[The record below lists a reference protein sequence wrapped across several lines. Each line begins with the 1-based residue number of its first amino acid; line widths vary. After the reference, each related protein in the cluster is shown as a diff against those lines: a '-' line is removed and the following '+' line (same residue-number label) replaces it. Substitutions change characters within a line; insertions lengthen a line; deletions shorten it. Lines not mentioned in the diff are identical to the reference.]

1 MRYLFLMVWVLAV
14 QASHA
19 YKIYYPDSLVIPEF
33 KATEVDL
40 STYRLVPVSL
50 NNKGKGDALPVYIQL
65 SATFGLSQ
73 TTVSNLSDA
82 LQADRRFS
90 YGAGVDVVFADG
102 FTGRMPT
109 GIYYQSSGVSIAELH
124 YIKVPLQY
132 QFYVDGVKRLFL
144 GGGGYGGYLV
154 GSKQTSTAFN
164 LDNLKSTDAGVLAST
179 GYWLT
184 LNKYDFTARLIFQ
197 FTAQWG
203 LVDIDPSTGSNLDK
217 NRMYCLSV
225 TYTPFAGRS
234 NRLPRFGP
242 VIKNQ

>member
-1 MRYLFLMVWVLAV
+1 MRYFFLIVWMLAV
-14 QASHA
+14 QVSQAN
-19 YKIYYPDSLVIPEF
+19 KIHVKDSLVVPEF
-33 KATEVDL
+33 KAGEINFI
-40 STYRLVPVSL
+40 PPSL
-50 NNKGKGDALPVYIQL
+50 LPAGLKNKGKGDALPVYIQL

-164 LDNLKSTDAGVLAST
+164 LDNFKSTDAGVMAST

-203 LVDIDPSTGSNLDK
+203 MVDIDPSEGSNLDK
-217 NRMYCLSV
+217 NRMYYLSV